1 MLDCH
6 NQTEDNEDFHFREL
20 VENAVILFAVLGASR
35 KQALFTISADN
46 VIFENKKVILL
57 PSKTQSFIMNIL
69 EIVNYVL

>member
-35 KQALFTISADN
+35 KQALFTISVDN
-46 VIFENKKVILL
+46 VIFENKKVIFL
-57 PSKTQSFIMNIL
+57 PNKTQSFIMNIL